1 MFTRRILTVLVT
13 IALAVADMQARDVY
27 LFSYFVGQSDGLHLA
42 YSYDGLQW
50 TALNDG
56 RSMLTPTV
64 GNDRLMRD
72 PSIVQG
78 PDGTFH
84 MVWTSSWND
93 QIIGYASSRDLI
105 HWSEQRA
112 IPVMKHEPQA
122 LNAWAPELFYDE
134 PSHTYYIYWA
144 TTIPGRHKPVA
155 STEREKQWNHRI
167 YYCTTQDFQTF
178 SETKMFFNPDFNVI
192 DAAIVRQPKSGRLL
206 MVVKNENSLPAEK
219 NLRVTTTK
227 RIAKG
232 FPTKVSAPISP
243 KDIWCEGPAP
253 LYVGDTLYVYFDM
266 YRNHRYGVVR
276 SLDDGKTW
284 QDVSDQL
291 QIPSG
296 IRHGTAFRVDD
307 AVLKPLLG
315 LHEYNPLIPDHI
327 ADGSVSK
334 FGDTYY
340 MYATTDLDKGLE
352 QCGAPVVW
360 QSKDFVNWS
369 FEGSHIQGFDWH
381 QPFSYTDK
389 KGKQRDG
396 YWRYWAPG
404 RVVEKDGKYLL
415 YVTLVSPDEAKMP
428 TYVLEGD
435 CPTGPFR
442 FDSTAVVCPDID
454 GEPFI
459 DDNGKGYIFWRR
471 RHAARLSADWRS
483 TDGETVSIPTR
494 QGGYSEGPITFKRK
508 GIYYYLYTLSG
519 RENYHYA
526 YMMSKEGPLA
536 GYQAPAQG
544 DIFLVSAPGNNVW
557 GPGHGNV
564 FYDETSDRYAMLYL
578 EYGDG
583 GTTRQMY
590 ANWLDFNDDGTIR
603 QLVPDRYGVGYL
615 ATPQEQRP
623 NLALQAKFKASSERK
638 DRQVKTVYR
647 VRSYRASL
655 AGDGSNGTYWQA
667 ADEDATPTLTMDL
680 GRVQHV
686 AETCFYPLH
695 PTEGHRW
702 HLAYSADGQSWTEC
716 GRQSEPVARS
726 PHRVSIGQD
735 LRFLRLTI
743 DQGAPGIWEWK
754 AYSK

>member
-1 MFTRRILTVLVT
+1 
-13 IALAVADMQARDVY
+13 
-27 LFSYFVGQSDGLHLA
+27 
-42 YSYDGLQW
+42 
-50 TALNDG
+50 
-56 RSMLTPTV
+56 
-64 GNDRLMRD
+64 
-72 PSIVQG
+72 
-78 PDGTFH
+78 
-84 MVWTSSWND
+84 
-93 QIIGYASSRDLI
+93 
-105 HWSEQRA
+105 
-112 IPVMKHEPQA
+112 
-122 LNAWAPELFYDE
+122 
-134 PSHTYYIYWA
+134 
-144 TTIPGRHKPVA
+144 
-155 STEREKQWNHRI
+155 
-167 YYCTTQDFQTF
+167 
-178 SETKMFFNPDFNVI
+178 
-192 DAAIVRQPKSGRLL
+192 
-206 MVVKNENSLPAEK
+206 
-219 NLRVTTTK
+219 
-227 RIAKG
+227 
-232 FPTKVSAPISP
+232 
-243 KDIWCEGPAP
+243 
-253 LYVGDTLYVYFDM
+253 
-266 YRNHRYGVVR
+266 
-276 SLDDGKTW
+276 
-284 QDVSDQL
+284 
-291 QIPSG
+291 
-296 IRHGTAFRVDD
+296 
-307 AVLKPLLG
+307 
-315 LHEYNPLIPDHI
+315 
-327 ADGSVSK
+327 
-334 FGDTYY
+334 
-340 MYATTDLDKGLE
+340 
-352 QCGAPVVW
+352 
-360 QSKDFVNWS
+360 
-369 FEGSHIQGFDWH
+369 
-381 QPFSYTDK
+381 
-389 KGKQRDG
+389 
-396 YWRYWAPG
+396 
-404 RVVEKDGKYLL
+404 
-415 YVTLVSPDEAKMP
+415 
-428 TYVLEGD
+428 VLEGD
-435 CPTGPFR
+435 CATGPFR

-494 QGGYSEGPITFKRK
+494 QGGYSEGPICFKRK

-564 FYDETSDRYAMLYL
+564 FYDEASDRYAMLYL

-603 QLVPDRYGVGYL
+603 QLVPDSYGVGYL